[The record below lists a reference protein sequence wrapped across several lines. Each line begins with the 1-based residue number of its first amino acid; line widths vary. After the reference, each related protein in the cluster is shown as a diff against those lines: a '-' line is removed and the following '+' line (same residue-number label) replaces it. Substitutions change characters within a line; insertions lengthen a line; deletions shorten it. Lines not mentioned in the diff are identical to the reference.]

1 VVKRE
6 LMDAY
11 SHPPYMNALALRPAR
26 LADAPELA
34 NLATQLGYPS
44 SPSEVEE
51 RMRCMLKDPN
61 QFIIVATSGSLV
73 IGWAHAY
80 VCCTVESETSA
91 ELGGLLVDESHR
103 GIGVGGKLVEMVE
116 EWARQKGC
124 STVSVRSNVLRHEAH
139 KFYASHGYDQIKT
152 QYTFRKRL

>member
-1 VVKRE
+1 
-6 LMDAY
+6 MD
-11 SHPPYMNALALRPAR
+11 ALALRPAR
-26 LADAPELA
+26 LADAPALA

-44 SPSEVEE
+44 SPSQVEE
-51 RMRCMLKDPN
+51 RMSRMLNDPN

-80 VCCTVESETSA
+80 VCCTVESDTSA

-124 STVSVRSNVLRHEAH
+124 SIVSLRSNVLRHEAH
-139 KFYASHGYDQIKT
+139 RFYASQGYDQVKT